1 MRGLALAST
10 PAAVVKNLLRAEPN
24 LQAAG
29 VKMVPV
35 PVKEMGIVV
44 EYNKD
49 LLEDPPIVKRLCGK
63 LNKHGTEAMST

>member
-1 MRGLALAST
+1 
-10 PAAVVKNLLRAEPN
+10 
-24 LQAAG
+24 
-29 VKMVPV
+29 MVPV

-63 LNKHGTEAMST
+63 LNKHGTEVMST